1 MVRIKASKRLPLL
14 TEDEQMTERGKQ
26 PAEARRTQATPA
38 FHRAHAAQGILWL
51 AVTSVLP
58 CSCAEFHSC
67 LFCLKFFL
75 S

>member
-38 FHRAHAAQGILWL
+38 FHRARAAQYGRVPLKQEMEIKCTR
-51 AVTSVLP
+51 VN
-58 CSCAEFHSC
+58 SCN
-67 LFCLKFFL
+67 
-75 S
+75 

>member
-38 FHRAHAAQGILWL
+38 FHRAHAAQY
-51 AVTSVLP
+51 
-58 CSCAEFHSC
+58 AERR
-67 LFCLKFFL
+67 
-75 S
+75 